1 MRVGK
6 AVRTALTVLLLFF
19 VLPSVG
25 ARELAR
31 LPEWIADS
39 NVPAPPVS
47 AEAAILID
55 YETGTVLYEKQAD
68 RVIPPA
74 SLTKIM
80 TIHLVLE
87 LSRDGAISLDDTFE
101 VPQAAWARNMPPGS
115 SLMFLGPGQRVSYA
129 ELLEGLAIASGN
141 DAAVAASLQVAG
153 SVPAFVEMMNGEA
166 QRLGYEVMRFSD
178 PAGLSPSNRIT
189 AREYADFVRRHITR
203 WPETLEDIYSRRSI
217 LYPTEAN
224 FDHVMIGGS
233 VRQENRNTLLFD
245 YPGVDGLKTGYI
257 DASGYNLAVTAERN
271 GRRLIAVVLGVRA
284 ASVAEGAR
292 RRALDAAVLLDYGFD
307 EFRRLEPA
315 VPQQSPL
322 RVWKGRADEVAVV
335 PDGAPAA
342 VLVPRGREEDVTVS
356 VSRSGELTAPVEPG
370 QPVGAVSYRL
380 GGEELTRVELVT
392 DTGVERAG
400 FFKRLWHTIVRL
412 AQRIVS

>member
-1 MRVGK
+1 M
-6 AVRTALTVLLLFF
+6 RTALTVLLLFF
-19 VLPSVG
+19 ALTSVG
-25 ARELAR
+25 ARDLAR
-31 LPEWIADS
+31 LPGWIAGG
-39 NVPAPPVS
+39 NIAAPPVS

-68 RVIPPA
+68 AVIPPA

-87 LSRDGAISLDDTFE
+87 LARDGVISLDHTFE
-101 VPQAAWARNMPPGS
+101 VPRAAWARNMPPGS

-129 ELLEGLAIASGN
+129 ELLEGLAVASGN
-141 DAAVAASLQVAG
+141 DAAVAVSLQLAG
-153 SVPAFVEMMNGEA
+153 SVPAFVEMMNSESL
-166 QRLGYEVMRFSD
+166 RLGYEVMRFSD

-203 WPETLEDIYSRRSI
+203 WPEALEDIYSKRTI

-224 FDHVMIGGS
+224 FDSVMIGGS

-245 YPGVDGLKTGYI
+245 YEGVDGLKTGYI
-257 DASGYNLAVTAERN
+257 DASGYNLAVTAERD

-292 RRALDAAVLLDYGFD
+292 RRAVDAAVLLDYGFD

-315 VPQQSPL
+315 VPQQAPI
-322 RVWKGRADEVAVV
+322 RVWNGRSDEVGVA
-335 PDGAPAA
+335 PDRTPAA

-356 VSRSGELTAPVEPG
+356 VNTAGELTAPVEPG

-380 GGEELTRVELVT
+380 GDEELIRVELVA

-400 FFKRLWHTIVRL
+400 FFKRLWHTIVRF
-412 AQRIVS
+412 AQRFLA

>member
-1 MRVGK
+1 VRVGK
-6 AVRTALTVLLLFF
+6 VLRTALTVLLLFF
-19 VLPSVG
+19 VLTPVG
-25 ARELAR
+25 ARDLPR
-31 LPEWIADS
+31 LPEWIVGS
-39 NVPAPPVS
+39 NIPVPSVS

-68 RVIPPA
+68 SVIPPA

-87 LSRDGAISLDDTFE
+87 LARDGVISLDDTFE
-101 VPQAAWARNMPPGS
+101 VPRTAWARNMPPGS

-129 ELLEGLAIASGN
+129 ELLEGLAVASGN
-141 DAAVAASLQVAG
+141 DAAVAVSLQLAG
-153 SVPAFVEMMNGEA
+153 SVPAFVEMMNSES

-189 AREYADFVRRHITR
+189 AREYADFIRRHITR
-203 WPETLEDIYSRRSI
+203 WPEALEDIYSKRTI
-217 LYPTEAN
+217 LYPTESN
-224 FDHVMIGGS
+224 FDSVMIGGS

-257 DASGYNLAVTAERN
+257 DASGYNLAVTAERD

-292 RRALDAAVLLDYGFD
+292 RRAVDAAVLLDYGFD

-315 VPQQSPL
+315 VPQQPPL
-322 RVWKGRADEVAVV
+322 RVWKGKIDEVAVV
-335 PDGAPAA
+335 ADGAPPA
-342 VLVPRGREEDVTVS
+342 VLVPRGRAEDVTVS
-356 VSRSGELTAPVEPG
+356 VSTAGELTAPVESG

-380 GGEELTRVELVT
+380 GDEELARVELVT
-392 DTGVERAG
+392 DAGVERAG
-400 FFKRLWHTIVRL
+400 FFKRLWHTIVRF
-412 AQRIVS
+412 AQRIMS